1 MAKMTNCKSCGKEI
15 ATSVLAISVLLS
27 KMSA

>member
-15 ATSVLAISVLLS
+15 AISVLAISVLLS